1 MRLWALNAIVFASA
15 YGMLGFGLFFWRD
28 AIVAWLTREF
38 GPHAPLLWPA
48 WIVLTLATVLQILAY
63 ELAYW
68 SAHYAFH
75 KIPALWEF
83 HKVHHSAEVMTTLTE
98 LRQHPVEI
106 IAFMNWIG
114 LATGIVFGVM
124 TYAFGPGVRPF
135 TLLNGNILIMMFL
148 LTYGHLRHS
157 HMWIAFTGIAG
168 RILQSPAHH
177 QLHHS
182 ANPAHFDKNL
192 GFALALW
199 DWAFGTLAIPAKTR
213 EPIVFGVGDEGA
225 PFRSTL
231 SALTAPCARA
241 AGHALGLV
249 QRIAG
254 ERAAPAP
261 PKRRRLTAGSP
272 RCQISLFSHR
282 PHRSGDI
289 SVPGEKSARRRG
301 VLLVLVATVLWSLA
315 GLFARLLAHLDVW
328 TVMGWRALLGA
339 ASIAAVGLIEWRSG
353 RLDNPLGF
361 GALSP
366 LVALLAMIAI
376 SAYTASVMT
385 TTIADVMVIYA
396 TLPFVAA
403 AMGFLINGERVSAR
417 TLVASGVALV
427 GIIVMVASGLGSG
440 RLLGQALSMLM
451 TLAFAGM
458 IVLQR
463 RQPGASVIVV
473 NCLGAIGSGIFGL
486 ANSPLQPISLHDFAI
501 LFVFGLTT
509 IGLAFVLF
517 MEGAKFIPSAEA
529 GLISL
534 LDVVLGPLWV
544 FIAFGENPGLAT
556 MFGGAIVLA
565 AAVWRMAPEL
575 RQERVS

>member
-1 MRLWALNAIVFASA
+1 MAGPLAMWAALQSAVLETFSASSAYGAPALLGALAFSALYYAGRRQARGRRVNARGFLRSIFPRRILLHPSSLIDMRLWALNAIVFASA

-135 TLLNGNILIMMFL
+135 TLLNGNILTMAFL

-157 HMWIAFTGIAG
+157 HMWIAFTGVAG

-213 EPIVFGVGDEGA
+213 EPHRVRRGRRGGA
-225 PFRSTL
+225 VPLDAFRPRR
-231 SALTAPCARA
+231 ALRALRRPCAEARPKNRRRA
-241 AGHALGLV
+241 
-249 QRIAG
+249 R
-254 ERAAPAP
+254 RCPRR
-261 PKRRRLTAGSP
+261 PKRRPDCRFPFGPNPPILLSTPSMRRGFPCRAKSP
-272 RCQISLFSHR
+272 RAGAACCWFSS
-282 PHRSGDI
+282 PRSCG
-289 SVPGEKSARRRG
+289 A
-301 VLLVLVATVLWSLA
+301 
-315 GLFARLLAHLDVW
+315 
-328 TVMGWRALLGA
+328 WRACSPA
-339 ASIAAVGLIEWRSG
+339 FSPISTSG
-353 RLDNPLGF
+353 R
-361 GALSP
+361 
-366 LVALLAMIAI
+366 
-376 SAYTASVMT
+376 
-385 TTIADVMVIYA
+385 
-396 TLPFVAA
+396 
-403 AMGFLINGERVSAR
+403 
-417 TLVASGVALV
+417 
-427 GIIVMVASGLGSG
+427 
-440 RLLGQALSMLM
+440 
-451 TLAFAGM
+451 
-458 IVLQR
+458 
-463 RQPGASVIVV
+463 
-473 NCLGAIGSGIFGL
+473 
-486 ANSPLQPISLHDFAI
+486 
-501 LFVFGLTT
+501 
-509 IGLAFVLF
+509 
-517 MEGAKFIPSAEA
+517 
-529 GLISL
+529 
-534 LDVVLGPLWV
+534 
-544 FIAFGENPGLAT
+544 
-556 MFGGAIVLA
+556 
-565 AAVWRMAPEL
+565 
-575 RQERVS
+575 